1 MITKKYSLT
10 RMHSLVTCYNTP
22 SGKRVI
28 TFDHGSRHHNRKGYF
43 ITSDEELQKAIE
55 ESANFGIEI
64 ILDEQTIK
72 EDTPK
77 EVVKEALPVDYKA
90 MLNDADNAIEAPEVT
105 SIQKAKMWLQA
116 TYGKSFSGTS
126 KDDIQREAATA
137 YNVLFPN
144 W

>member
-1 MITKKYSLT
+1 M
-10 RMHSLVTCYNTP
+10 TCYNTP

>member
-1 MITKKYSLT
+1 M
-10 RMHSLVTCYNTP
+10 TCYNTP

-55 ESANFGIEI
+55 ESADFGIEI

-90 MLNDADNAIEAPEVT
+90 MLNDANNAIEAPEVT

-126 KDDIQREAATA
+126 KDDIQREAATS